1 MSYKVLCYVCCNIY
15 LVQQLKVSKI
25 KKKIVRRHCC
35 KNSTCLSIAY
45 IVKNVF
51 YDLVYN
57 RSFSIY
63 FILSFDSWQQHQY
76 PFINTKSLSRFA
88 EYTIDIYI
96 IYWKA
101 RLRSSRLFVLENCCE
116 NFSLTN
122 GCLKICKYKRLGFWF
137 KLYVLQI
144 NNCCQRYQPYTY
156 ILFFHYCEGG
166 MITNWPNI
174 SFVSPTNWSY
184 FSFDLCLFW
193 FKYEC
198 MDIVW
203 FIQPSI

>member
-1 MSYKVLCYVCCNIY
+1 M
-15 LVQQLKVSKI
+15 
-25 KKKIVRRHCC
+25 
-35 KNSTCLSIAY
+35 
-45 IVKNVF
+45 KNVF
-51 YDLVYN
+51 HDLVYN

-76 PFINTKSLSRFA
+76 PFINTKTLSRFA

-122 GCLKICKYKRLGFWF
+122 GCLKICKYKGLGFWF
-137 KLYVLQI
+137 KLYLLQI

-156 ILFFHYCEGG
+156 IVFFHYCGG
-166 MITNWPNI
+166 GRINNWPNI
-174 SFVSPTNWSY
+174 SFVFPHQ
-184 FSFDLCLFW
+184 FIILLFDLWLFW

-198 MDIVW
+198 ADIVW
-203 FIQPSI
+203 FIKPSILYDNK

>member
-1 MSYKVLCYVCCNIY
+1 MLRLLQHLFSTAAESIKD
-15 LVQQLKVSKI
+15 

-76 PFINTKSLSRFA
+76 PFINTKTLSRFA

-122 GCLKICKYKRLGFWF
+122 GCLKICKYKGLGFWF
-137 KLYVLQI
+137 KLYLLQI

-156 ILFFHYCEGG
+156 IVFFHYCGG
-166 MITNWPNI
+166 GRINNWPNI
-174 SFVSPTNWSY
+174 SFVFPHQ
-184 FSFDLCLFW
+184 FIILLFDLWLFW

-198 MDIVW
+198 ADIVW
-203 FIQPSI
+203 FIKPSILYDNK

>member
-1 MSYKVLCYVCCNIY
+1 MMKYCTGNRLGCVYVILVHLTNIFFVSMSYKILCYVCCNIY

-88 EYTIDIYI
+88 EYTIDIYNI
-96 IYWKA
+96 
-101 RLRSSRLFVLENCCE
+101 
-116 NFSLTN
+116 
-122 GCLKICKYKRLGFWF
+122 LKGKVEKF
-137 KLYVLQI
+137 
-144 NNCCQRYQPYTY
+144 
-156 ILFFHYCEGG
+156 
-166 MITNWPNI
+166 
-174 SFVSPTNWSY
+174 
-184 FSFDLCLFW
+184 
-193 FKYEC
+193 
-198 MDIVW
+198 
-203 FIQPSI
+203 

>member
-1 MSYKVLCYVCCNIY
+1 MYLSDKINRLGCVYVILVHLTNIFCQY
-15 LVQQLKVSKI
+15 EQQNTMLRLLQHLFSTAAESIKD

-96 IYWKA
+96 YIYIYIFS
-101 RLRSSRLFVLENCCE
+101 RSNDFTFN
-116 NFSLTN
+116 
-122 GCLKICKYKRLGFWF
+122 
-137 KLYVLQI
+137 
-144 NNCCQRYQPYTY
+144 
-156 ILFFHYCEGG
+156 
-166 MITNWPNI
+166 
-174 SFVSPTNWSY
+174 
-184 FSFDLCLFW
+184 
-193 FKYEC
+193 
-198 MDIVW
+198 
-203 FIQPSI
+203 

>member
-1 MSYKVLCYVCCNIY
+1 MTWSIIDRFPFISFYHLILGNSINT
-15 LVQQLKVSKI
+15 LSSIQKVS
-25 KKKIVRRHCC
+25 R
-35 KNSTCLSIAY
+35 
-45 IVKNVF
+45 
-51 YDLVYN
+51 DL
-57 RSFSIY
+57 
-63 FILSFDSWQQHQY
+63 
-76 PFINTKSLSRFA
+76 PNTQS
-88 EYTIDIYI
+88 IYI

-203 FIQPSI
+203 FIQPSIQKCIRMT